1 MNKNNFDGIRIGL
14 ALIVFFGHF
23 SVLTQVAEF
32 KIFESIF
39 DSNFAIKGFF
49 AISGFLVTKSYLTSN
64 SLLEYAE
71 KRFRRIYPAYLSSI
85 FICLFIGVYATS
97 LGFHEFITSSQTLK
111 YFLSNAVFLNFIQP
125 TLPFVF
131 DGDPI
136 QALDGSL
143 WTIKVEVMLYFFIPP
158 LIFLF
163 TRLGLAKTTITFFLL
178 SVLWVYFFLFV
189 YSGNKGGE
197 IALQFPGQLSYFIF
211 GALFAI
217 NKKML
222 SKIKWIALASCIILF
237 SISNVYAK
245 LLIDPI
251 AYSSIVI
258 FLSTTAC
265 RSLNLGRYGDI
276 SYGIY
281 LYHFPI
287 IQFLIFLGLFK
298 INVWVGFLSAFILT
312 IAVAFA
318 SWHFVEKK
326 LLKRTSH
333 YVMATQ
339 N

>member
-1 MNKNNFDGIRIGL
+1 
-14 ALIVFFGHF
+14 
-23 SVLTQVAEF
+23 
-32 KIFESIF
+32 
-39 DSNFAIKGFF
+39 
-49 AISGFLVTKSYLTSN
+49 
-64 SLLEYAE
+64 
-71 KRFRRIYPAYLSSI
+71 
-85 FICLFIGVYATS
+85 
-97 LGFHEFITSSQTLK
+97 
-111 YFLSNAVFLNFIQP
+111 
-125 TLPFVF
+125 
-131 DGDPI
+131 
-136 QALDGSL
+136 
-143 WTIKVEVMLYFFIPP
+143 
-158 LIFLF
+158 
-163 TRLGLAKTTITFFLL
+163 
-178 SVLWVYFFLFV
+178 
-189 YSGNKGGE
+189 
-197 IALQFPGQLSYFIF
+197 
-211 GALFAI
+211 
-217 NKKML
+217 ML